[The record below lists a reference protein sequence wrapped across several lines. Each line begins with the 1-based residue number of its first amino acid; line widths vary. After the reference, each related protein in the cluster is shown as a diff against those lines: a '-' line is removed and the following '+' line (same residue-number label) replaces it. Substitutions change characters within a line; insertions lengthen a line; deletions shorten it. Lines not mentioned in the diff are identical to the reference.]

1 METIISIAKSGNSQ
15 NKRNRSPPQGDL
27 ECFTWVL
34 LTGHR
39 DPYEMAGSAIS
50 YGWRPCF
57 LLNRQIKG
65 KKTQVK
71 LLANNC
77 IL

>member
-1 METIISIAKSGNSQ
+1 MDKNSQ

-27 ECFTWVL
+27 EYFTWVL